1 MHLTIRLCT
10 IVLAGAVLATAGLAQ
25 ARSPSSPSSDF
36 GPSTAHANI
45 SDRKLDAAATA
56 AKNAADIKEAFDQ
69 KLAQASVADKL
80 RIAIEADE
88 AMVKAVTDQG
98 LTLDEFKAIM
108 RLAER
113 DPAVRSRF
121 VRRLQ

>member
-1 MHLTIRLCT
+1 MHSPIRLCT
-10 IVLAGAVLATAGLAQ
+10 VVLAGAVLATAGLAQ
-25 ARSPSSPSSDF
+25 ARSPSSPANDF

-69 KLAQASVADKL
+69 KLAQASVADKM

>member
-1 MHLTIRLCT
+1 MQSTIRLCM
-10 IVLAGAVLATAGLAQ
+10 IVVASAVLATGVAE
-25 ARSPSSPSSDF
+25 ARSPATNVD
-36 GPSTAHANI
+36 PSTAPASI

-56 AKNAADIKEAFDQ
+56 AQNAADIKDIYDK
-69 KLAQASVADKL
+69 KLAEAPMADKQH
-80 RIAIEADE
+80 IAIEADK

-108 RLAER
+108 RLAQH

-121 VRRLQ
+121 VQRLQ